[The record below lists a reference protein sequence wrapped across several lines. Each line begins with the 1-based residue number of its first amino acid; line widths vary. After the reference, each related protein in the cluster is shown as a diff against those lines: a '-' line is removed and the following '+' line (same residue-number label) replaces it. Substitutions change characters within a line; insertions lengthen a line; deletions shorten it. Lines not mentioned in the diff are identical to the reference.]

1 MKLSKLI
8 IPVLLIISAVFFF
21 SSVYI
26 VDETEQVVI
35 TRFEEIKDE
44 PVKVPGLYFRV
55 PLIERVNKYPKN
67 LQEWDGDKEE
77 IPTYDK
83 KYIWI
88 DTFARWKISNPTL
101 FLKKVTTIS
110 RAQDLLSKNVGPAVK
125 NAIAMYP
132 LIEAVRNTKRKM
144 KFHLEEEAEA
154 KKLNKEFENIKVG
167 RYKVTQKILELA
179 SPKMKIY
186 GIELVEVNIKRINYR
201 EDVRNEVYK
210 RMNAERNKFVEQF
223 RSIGRGEA
231 SKIKAQMGKELKQIS
246 SSAYKKAQS
255 LRGIA
260 DAKAT
265 KIFADAFSKD
275 PEFYSFIKSLDVLKK
290 TMDKDTSI
298 VFSTDSEFLK
308 YLKKH

>member
-1 MKLSKLI
+1 MNISKILVPVILVIFLI
-8 IPVLLIISAVFFF
+8 GFF
-21 SSVYI
+21 SSVYV

-44 PVKVPGLYFRV
+44 PVKEPGIYFKF
-55 PLIERVNKYPKN
+55 PIIERVNIYPKN

-88 DTFARWKISNPTL
+88 DTFARWKISNPAL
-101 FLKKVTTIS
+101 FLKKVTTMS
-110 RAQDLLSKNVGPAVK
+110 RARDLLSKNVDPAVK
-125 NAIAMYP
+125 DAIAMYP
-132 LIEAVRNTKRKM
+132 LIEAVRNTKREM
-144 KFHLEEEAEA
+144 KFHLEGEAEA
-154 KKLNKEFENIKVG
+154 EKLNKEFENIKVG
-167 RYKVTQKILELA
+167 RYEITKKILELA
-179 SPKMKIY
+179 SPKMKVY

-201 EDVRNEVYK
+201 EDVRKEVYK

-231 SKIKAQMGKELKQIS
+231 TKIKAQMGKELKQIS
-246 SSAYKKAQS
+246 SSAYKRAQI
-255 LRGIA
+255 LRGKA

-265 KIFADAFSKD
+265 KIFADAFTKD
-275 PEFYSFIKSLDVLKK
+275 PEFYSFVKSLDVLKK
-290 TMDKDTSI
+290 TMDGTTSM